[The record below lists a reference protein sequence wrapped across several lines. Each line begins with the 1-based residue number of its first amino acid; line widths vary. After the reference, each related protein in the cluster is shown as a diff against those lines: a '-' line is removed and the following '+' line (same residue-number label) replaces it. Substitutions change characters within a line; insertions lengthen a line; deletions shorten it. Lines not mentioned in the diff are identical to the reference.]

1 MNNTTSEET
10 MPDVGTTN
18 QTILVVGGGMS
29 GITAAL
35 EAAEAGYDVLLVEKQ
50 PYLGGKVAQ
59 LHQYFPKL
67 CPPSCGLEINFRRM
81 KQSRRIRFFT
91 MAEPVAISGREGD
104 YDVTVKISPRYVNEK
119 CTACGKCAEVCETEI
134 SNPFNYGMDK
144 MKAVYLPHPFA
155 FPLRYVIDS
164 SIAGTEEGRRC
175 KDVCEYDAVDLDMTE
190 KTFDIKAGAIIW
202 AAGWEP
208 YEAAD
213 IEYYGFGRYKNV
225 ITNVMMERLAAQEGP
240 TAGKI
245 LRPSD
250 GKAPE
255 KIAFVQCA
263 GSRDENHLLYCSG
276 VCCLASMKQ
285 ATYVREQYPD
295 SKVTVFFIDIR
306 AADRLEDFYTKV
318 KEDES
323 ISFVKS
329 KIAMITEDE
338 ESGDLLL
345 EGENTN
351 TGEQIRTRCD
361 MVVLATGMVPNGFP
375 SGIGVE
381 VSCDD
386 YGFVRND
393 PEAPGIYGA
402 GCVRR
407 PTEVASSV
415 QDGTAA
421 ALKAIQSIARR

>member
-1 MNNTTSEET
+1 MPDAGTTS
-10 MPDVGTTN
+10 

-35 EAAEAGYDVLLVEKQ
+35 EAAEAGHDVVVLEKQ

-67 CPPSCGLEINFRRM
+67 CPPGCGLEINFRRM
-81 KQSRRIRFFT
+81 KQNRRIRFFT
-91 MAEPVAISGREGD
+91 MAEPVAVSGREGD
-104 YDVTVKISPRYVNEK
+104 YDVTVRVSPRHVNEK
-119 CTACGKCAEVCETEI
+119 CTACGKCAEVCEVEI
-134 SNPFNYGMDK
+134 PNPFNYGIDG
-144 MKAVYLPHPFA
+144 MKAAYLPHPFA
-155 FPLRYVIDS
+155 FPVRYVIDP
-164 SIAGTEEGRRC
+164 SICGTEQGRKC
-175 KDVCEYDAVDLDMTE
+175 KEACEYGAVDLEMTE
-190 KTFDIKAGAIIW
+190 STFDIKVGSVIW

-208 YEAAD
+208 YDAAA
-213 IEYYGFGRYKNV
+213 IENYGFGRYPNV
-225 ITNVMMERLAAQEGP
+225 ITNVMMERLASQEGP
-240 TAGKI
+240 TGGKI

-250 GKAPE
+250 GKAPGNV
-255 KIAFVQCA
+255 AFIQCA
-263 GSRDENHLLYCSG
+263 GSRDENHLPYCSS

-285 ATYVREQYPD
+285 AGYLREQYPD
-295 SKVTVFFIDIR
+295 TKATVFFIDIR
-306 AADRLEDFYTKV
+306 ATDRLEDFYV
-318 KEDES
+318 KIKGDENV
-323 ISFVKS
+323 SFVKS

-338 ESGDLLL
+338 ASGDLLL

-351 TGEQIRTRCD
+351 TGEQIRTRFD

-375 SGIGVE
+375 SGMGVE
-381 VSCDD
+381 VSCDE

-393 PEAPGIYGA
+393 PENPGICGA

-421 ALKAIQSIARR
+421 ALRAIQSISRR